1 MYMAHFYMFYLDL
14 LVLFMLTEQQRL
26 VHNYIQEAC
35 AIRKDFLGNRSCD
48 ISITPSKLD
57 IPMVPCNFIP
67 IQPRLYSGKVTH
79 LPGPFS
85 SILNPVSSI
94 PSPVSC
100 IPNQMSSIPN
110 PLSCT
115 SQWNE
120 QYPNLNACKIHK
132 HIDYIYWR
140 QQTWKG
146 LSL

>member
-100 IPNQMSSIPN
+100 IPNHGSCIPSPVSCIPNQMSSIPN

-115 SQWNE
+115 SQ
-120 QYPNLNACKIHK
+120 
-132 HIDYIYWR
+132 
-140 QQTWKG
+140 
-146 LSL
+146 